1 MKIFY
6 KAINMTLSMFTVIPL
21 PKYEWDAQ
29 GCKAYNEALSFHRV
43 NYRSTLVFKF
53 FCIK

>member
-21 PKYEWDAQ
+21 PKYEWDDRAAKHIMKLYPFI
-29 GCKAYNEALSFHRV
+29 GLIIGALWYLS
-43 NYRSTLVFKF
+43 